1 MRAFR
6 FVYSDKITSHEALL
20 RRVGSM
26 SILENRRTQDMLLT
40 VNNIIQGRAPSSFG
54 NLLTEKRTVYNLH
67 GSLNLS
73 VPKVNNTRKG
83 LALCIILQQS
93 TGIPYLVIFV
103 LWQAQRTF

>member
-40 VNNIIQGRAPSSFG
+40 VNNIIQGRAPSSFKD
-54 NLLTEKRTVYNLH
+54 LLENT
-67 GSLNLS
+67 
-73 VPKVNNTRKG
+73 PKKIRPGADWLKIVF
-83 LALCIILQQS
+83 L
-93 TGIPYLVIFV
+93 
-103 LWQAQRTF
+103 